1 MIKIAITGSIGMG
14 KTTISNMLK
23 SVDIPVY
30 NSDETVKNILLKDE
44 IVKNKITN
52 TWPKV
57 VNSKNRSIDK
67 KKLRKIIFFD
77 KEEKKKLENILHPL
91 VEKKK
96 KIFINQNKRKKIL
109 AFDIPLLYE
118 TNQQNKYDYI
128 FLAICKFSTQKKR
141 VLRRKGMNKTIFKK
155 INESQIGVKEKIDMK
170 PIIINTERLKILSA
184 YTIIFF
190 TKFNFSKFKIS

>member
-23 SVDIPVY
+23 SIDIPVY

-44 IVKNKITN
+44 IVKNKIIN

-155 INESQIGVKEKIDMK
+155 INESQIGVKEKIYMK
-170 PIIINTERLKILSA
+170 PIIINTERLKILT
-184 YTIIFF
+184 YFYIMIIILYI
-190 TKFNFSKFKIS
+190 KLIN